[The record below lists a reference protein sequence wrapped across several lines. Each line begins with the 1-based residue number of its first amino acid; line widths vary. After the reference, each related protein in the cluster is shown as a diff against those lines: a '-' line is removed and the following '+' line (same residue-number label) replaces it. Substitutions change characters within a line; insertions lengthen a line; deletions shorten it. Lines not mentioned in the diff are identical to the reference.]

1 MEARKETSCAS
12 FLFWYNT
19 LMASWKKR
27 ALTQKRDSKNKE
39 LRVETWDDFRHNP
52 YIDIFVRD
60 TFEENMNYS
69 FSGPEAAMTMNLEEA
84 KAVLAALQEFVDK
97 HDKK

>member
-1 MEARKETSCAS
+1 
-12 FLFWYNT
+12 
-19 LMASWKKR
+19 MASWKNKVL
-27 ALTQKRDSKNKE
+27 AQKRETKNKE
-39 LRVETWDDFRHNP
+39 LRVETWDDFRRNP

-69 FSGPEAAMTMNLEEA
+69 FSGPEAATGINLEEA
-84 KAVLAALQEFVDK
+84 KAVLKVLQEFVDK